1 MSADLLPS
9 NATPLPSAPVV
20 ATGGTGAASV
30 EGEATL
36 ATLFTQALAA
46 AQTDEA
52 GPLPQSVSSETAD
65 DTPEPA
71 KGTGE
76 LSPDL
81 LALLLGQQA
90 PQPVVAA
97 AQPAATEAVVADAL
111 AATAVPQAIGEGT
124 VTAPELQ
131 AMPTP
136 ATAASASASP
146 LVKGAVALPLPTLTG
161 AAAPQTTDEVAE
173 DAVSDDLKPASDKN
187 PATDTSVTP
196 AAKVEGRSL
205 SDTLQTLSGA
215 LNGSGSTEASP
226 QPATTVPAQPSQAA
240 NPALSQIQAQT
251 LPQTDSGV
259 RFTPPAPTAQD
270 TVRTY
275 SQSAHAAEN
284 IAALSAQI
292 TRRLGSKS
300 TSFDMELRPT
310 DMGKVEVKLEIAH
323 DGKLTAHLRFDSP
336 VAESEFKGRQDDLRR
351 QLEQAGFQMDDASLS
366 FTSGDQGRGRQY
378 TASQSSDYELPVPE
392 ADTAVAEA
400 HTLIDAQLMA
410 ASADPAFYA
419 RLSADGYGAART
431 LSLSLLV

>member
-1 MSADLLPS
+1 M
-9 NATPLPSAPVV
+9 V
-20 ATGGTGAASV
+20 ATGGTAAASA
-30 EGEATL
+30 EAEATL

-46 AQTDEA
+46 VQPDEA
-52 GPLPQSVSSETAD
+52 GPLPQTVSSETAD
-65 DTPEPA
+65 GTPEPA

-81 LALLLGQQA
+81 LAVLLGQQT

-97 AQPAATEAVVADAL
+97 AQPASAESVVAEAL
-111 AATAVPQAIGEGT
+111 AAAAVPQAPGEGSL
-124 VTAPELQ
+124 TAPALQ
-131 AMPTP
+131 AAPTP
-136 ATAASASASP
+136 AAAASASASP

-161 AAAPQTTDEVAE
+161 EATPQTTDEGAE
-173 DAVSDDLKPASDKN
+173 DAVSDELRPTSDKDK
-187 PATDTSVTP
+187 ASETSVTS
-196 AAKVEGRSL
+196 ATKAEARSL

-215 LNGSGSTEASP
+215 LKGSDSPEASAS
-226 QPATTVPAQPSQAA
+226 PATTAQAQPPSQAA
-240 NPALSQIQAQT
+240 NPALTQIQAQT
-251 LPQTDSGV
+251 LPQNDSGV
-259 RFTPPAPTAQD
+259 RFTPPAPTPQD

-392 ADTAVAEA
+392 ADTTVADA

-410 ASADPAFYA
+410 ASADPASYA
-419 RLSADGYGAART
+419 RLSADGYGPART

>member
-1 MSADLLPS
+1 M
-9 NATPLPSAPVV
+9 V
-20 ATGGTGAASV
+20 ATGGTAAASA
-30 EGEATL
+30 EAEATL

-46 AQTDEA
+46 VQPDEA
-52 GPLPQSVSSETAD
+52 GPLPQTVSSETAD

-71 KGTGE
+71 RGTGE

-81 LALLLGQQA
+81 LAALLGQQA
-90 PQPVVAA
+90 PQPVVTA
-97 AQPAATEAVVADAL
+97 AQPASAQTVVAEAL
-111 AATAVPQAIGEGT
+111 AATTVPQVLGEGT
-124 VTAPELQ
+124 QAAPALQ
-131 AMPTP
+131 AAPTP
-136 ATAASASASP
+136 AAAASASASP

-161 AAAPQTTDEVAE
+161 EATPQTTDEGAE
-173 DAVSDDLKPASDKN
+173 DAVSDELRPTSDKDK
-187 PATDTSVTP
+187 ASETSVTS
-196 AAKVEGRSL
+196 ATKAEARSL

-215 LNGSGSTEASP
+215 LNGSGPSEASA
-226 QPATTVPAQPSQAA
+226 QPATTAQAQPPSQAA
-240 NPALSQIQAQT
+240 NPALTQIQAQT
-251 LPQTDSGV
+251 LPQNDSGV
-259 RFTPPAPTAQD
+259 RFTPPAPTPQD

-275 SQSAHAAEN
+275 SQSAQAAEN

-392 ADTAVAEA
+392 ADTTVADA
-400 HTLIDAQLMA
+400 HTLIDAQLLA
-410 ASADPAFYA
+410 ASADSAFYA
-419 RLSADGYGAART
+419 RLSADGYGPART

>member
-1 MSADLLPS
+1 M
-9 NATPLPSAPVV
+9 V
-20 ATGGTGAASV
+20 ATGGTAAPSA
-30 EGEATL
+30 EAEATL

-46 AQTDEA
+46 VQPDEG
-52 GPLPQSVSSETAD
+52 GPLPQTVSSETAD
-65 DTPEPA
+65 DTAEPA

-81 LALLLGQQA
+81 LAVLLGQQA
-90 PQPVVAA
+90 PQPASAETVVA
-97 AQPAATEAVVADAL
+97 EALV
-111 AATAVPQAIGEGT
+111 ATAVPQALGEGSL
-124 VTAPELQ
+124 TAPAFQ
-131 AMPTP
+131 DAPTL
-136 ATAASASASP
+136 ATAASASASH
-146 LVKGAVALPLPTLTG
+146 LVKGALPLPTLTG
-161 AAAPQTTDEVAE
+161 ETTPQTKDEGTE
-173 DAVSDDLKPASDKN
+173 DTASDELMPTADKDKA
-187 PATDTSVTP
+187 PETSVTS
-196 AAKVEGRSL
+196 ATKAEARSL

-215 LNGSGSTEASP
+215 LKGASETSAP
-226 QPATTVPAQPSQAA
+226 PATTAQAQPPSQAA
-240 NPALSQIQAQT
+240 NPALTQIQAQT
-251 LPQTDSGV
+251 LPQNDSGV
-259 RFTPPAPTAQD
+259 RFTPPAPTPQD

-392 ADTAVAEA
+392 ADTTVADA
-400 HTLIDAQLMA
+400 HSLIDAQLLA
-410 ASADPAFYA
+410 ASADPTSYA
-419 RLSADGYGAART
+419 RLSADGYGPART

>member
-1 MSADLLPS
+1 M
-9 NATPLPSAPVV
+9 V
-20 ATGGTGAASV
+20 ATGGTAAPSA
-30 EGEATL
+30 EAEATL

-46 AQTDEA
+46 VQPDEA
-52 GPLPQSVSSETAD
+52 RPLPQTVSSETAD

-81 LALLLGQQA
+81 LAVLLGQQA

-97 AQPAATEAVVADAL
+97 AQPASAQTVVAEAL
-111 AATAVPQAIGEGT
+111 AAAAVPQAPGEGSL
-124 VTAPELQ
+124 TAPALQ
-131 AMPTP
+131 AAP
-136 ATAASASASP
+136 APAAVASASASP

-161 AAAPQTTDEVAE
+161 EATSQTKDEGAE
-173 DAVSDDLKPASDKN
+173 DTASDELRPTSDKDTT
-187 PATDTSVTP
+187 AETSVTS
-196 AAKVEGRSL
+196 ATKAEGRSL

-215 LNGSGSTEASP
+215 LKSSDSPEASAP
-226 QPATTVPAQPSQAA
+226 PATTAQAQPPSQAA
-240 NPALSQIQAQT
+240 NPALTQIQAQT
-251 LPQTDSGV
+251 LPQNHSGV
-259 RFTPPAPTAQD
+259 HFTPPAPTPQD

-392 ADTAVAEA
+392 ADTTVADA

-410 ASADPAFYA
+410 ASADPASYA

>member
-9 NATPLPSAPVV
+9 NATPLPSAPMV
-20 ATGGTGAASV
+20 ATGGTAAASA
-30 EGEATL
+30 EAEATL

-46 AQTDEA
+46 VQPDEA
-52 GPLPQSVSSETAD
+52 GPLPQTVSSETAD

-81 LALLLGQQA
+81 LAALLGQQA
-90 PQPVVAA
+90 PQPVVTA
-97 AQPAATEAVVADAL
+97 AQPASAQTVVAEAL
-111 AATAVPQAIGEGT
+111 AATTVPQVLGEGT
-124 VTAPELQ
+124 QAAPALQ
-131 AMPTP
+131 AAPTP
-136 ATAASASASP
+136 AAAASASASP

-161 AAAPQTTDEVAE
+161 EATPQTTDEGTE
-173 DAVSDDLKPASDKN
+173 DTASDELKPTSDKDTT
-187 PATDTSVTP
+187 AETSVTS
-196 AAKVEGRSL
+196 ATKAEARSL

-215 LNGSGSTEASP
+215 LKGASETSASP
-226 QPATTVPAQPSQAA
+226 TTTAQAQPPSQAA
-240 NPALSQIQAQT
+240 NPALTQIQAQT
-251 LPQTDSGV
+251 LPQNDSGV
-259 RFTPPAPTAQD
+259 RFTPPAPTPQD

-378 TASQSSDYELPVPE
+378 TASQSSDYELTVPE
-392 ADTAVAEA
+392 ADTTVADA

-419 RLSADGYGAART
+419 RLSADGYGPART